1 MKKYIG
7 LFVLLCCFSSWLTAG
22 ESYCFRVYL
31 KDKGDSGFSVD
42 EPEAFLSKE
51 SIQRRKK
58 SGTPVTVSDLPIAR
72 AYLDTLAATGGEPVV
87 QSKWLSTVVVASKD
101 STVAD
106 RLKGLAMV
114 DSVKWVWKGSNDV
127 VPAQED
133 DQEIRLVPSDTPLKE
148 KKECVLQ

>member
-31 KDKGDSGFSVD
+31 KDKGDSGFTVE

-58 SGTPVTVSDLPIAR
+58 AGTPVTASDLPIAH
-72 AYLDTLAATGGEPVV
+72 AYLDTLVATGAEPVV
-87 QSKWLSTVVVASKD
+87 QSKWLSTVVVTSKD

-106 RLKGLAMV
+106 RLKNLTMV
-114 DSVKWVWKGSNDV
+114 DSVLPQA
-127 VPAQED
+127 PA
-133 DQEIRLVPSDTPLKE
+133 S
-148 KKECVLQ
+148 